1 MLNSSPD
8 PTGFPST
15 VTAVT
20 LSATAILVEWNE
32 VDEIDRNGEIT
43 LYQVDYTPN
52 NDIFQSGSVNTTDAS
67 TFNLTLDNL
76 QEFVLYNI
84 TVTAYTVIGPGPSS
98 APPAMARTDPA
109 GNVIH

>member
-1 MLNSSPD
+1 M
-8 PTGFPST
+8 
-15 VTAVT
+15 T

-52 NDIFQSGSVNTTDAS
+52 NAMFESGSVNTTNAS
-67 TFNLTLDNL
+67 TFSLTLENL

-84 TVTAYTVIGPGPSS
+84 TVTAYTVIGPGPPSD
-98 APPAMARTDPA
+98 PPAMARTNQSGKSA
-109 GNVIH
+109 CNG